1 MVIPIYDNDP
11 LDRNPYAFVTWT
23 FIAINIGVFLIQLGG
38 SDDTTYAM
46 VRDYALIPAAI
57 TGKLELG
64 GSLPPILSA
73 FTYMF
78 LHGGWSHII
87 GNMLFLW
94 VLGDNI
100 EDAFGSVRFFFFYML
115 CGAAGGLAHLAMYP
129 DSATPLVGASGAVS
143 GVVAAYLM
151 LRPCAKIT
159 VLLFGFVPLAIGSA
173 WVLGF
178 WALMQVWNVMSA
190 QGGDTA
196 WWAHVGG
203 LLVGAGLTLVFRRP
217 DVTLFECMRPGDAI
231 AARQALSS
239 VSRRWGSR

>member
-23 FIAINIGVFLIQLGG
+23 FIAINVVVFFIQLGA
-38 SDDTTYAM
+38 SDDTQIAIL
-46 VRDYALIPAAI
+46 RDYALIPAAV

-64 GSLPPILSA
+64 NSWPPIFGV

-78 LHGGWSHII
+78 LHAGWLHII

-115 CGAAGGLAHLAMYP
+115 CGAAGGLLHFAMNP
-129 DSATPLVGASGAVS
+129 DSVSPLVGASGAVA
-143 GVVAAYLM
+143 GVVGAYLM

-159 VLLFGFVPLAIGSA
+159 ILLFGFIPIAIGSA

-178 WALMQVWNVMSA
+178 WALMQIWNVLNA
-190 QGGDTA
+190 AGGDTA
-196 WWAHVGG
+196 W
-203 LLVGAGLTLVFRRP
+203 
-217 DVTLFECMRPGDAI
+217 
-231 AARQALSS
+231 
-239 VSRRWGSR
+239 